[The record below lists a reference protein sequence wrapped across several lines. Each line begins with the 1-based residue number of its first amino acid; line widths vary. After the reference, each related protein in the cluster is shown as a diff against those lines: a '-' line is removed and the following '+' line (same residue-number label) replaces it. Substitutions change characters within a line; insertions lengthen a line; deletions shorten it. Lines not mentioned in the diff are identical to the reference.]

1 YERRAKAIVVLA
13 SSTDPI
19 AAISKFRPSI
29 PIYAFTPNEE
39 TYYQLSLYWGTFAVF
54 TPDLLTPSRD
64 VFFKID
70 EKLKDI
76 CGLSKGERVLIE
88 TIENEGSPES
98 AGSGAIFDHVI
109 S

>member
-1 YERRAKAIVVLA
+1 MVLCKSTNSLA
-13 SSTDPI
+13 S
-19 AAISKFRPSI
+19 ISKFRPSI

-39 TYYQLSLYWGTFAVF
+39 TYYQLSLYWGTFAIL
-54 TPDLLTPSRD
+54 TPDLLTPYRD

-70 EKLKDI
+70 EKLKSI
-76 CGLSKGERVLIE
+76 CGLSKGDRVLIE
-88 TIENEGSPES
+88 TIENEGSSES